1 MQKRTNRPRLLG
13 FYTSFLNDL
22 MEQEQK
28 GRSKK
33 TSGEGIQ
40 QGLGE
45 KKGRGRQAFT
55 SVA

>member
-1 MQKRTNRPRLLG
+1 MPGLLG
-13 FYTSFLNDL
+13 LYTNFLHDL
-22 MEQEQK
+22 MKQEQK

-40 QGLGE
+40 QGFGE
-45 KKGRGRQAFT
+45 KKGGGRQAFA

>member
-1 MQKRTNRPRLLG
+1 MQKRTGMPGLLG
-13 FYTSFLNDL
+13 LYTNCLNDL
-22 MEQEQK
+22 MEQEPK
-28 GRSKK
+28 KRSKK

-45 KKGRGRQAFT
+45 KKGGGRQAFP

>member
-1 MQKRTNRPRLLG
+1 MPGLLG
-13 FYTSFLNDL
+13 LYTNFLNDL
-22 MEQEQK
+22 MEQAQK

-33 TSGEGIQ
+33 TSGGGIQ

-45 KKGRGRQAFT
+45 KKGGGRQAFP

>member
-1 MQKRTNRPRLLG
+1 MPGLLG
-13 FYTSFLNDL
+13 FYTNCLNDL

-45 KKGRGRQAFT
+45 KKGGGRQAFP

>member
-1 MQKRTNRPRLLG
+1 MPGLLG
-13 FYTSFLNDL
+13 LYTNFLNDL
-22 MEQEQK
+22 IEQAQK
-28 GRSKK
+28 GPSKE

-45 KKGRGRQAFT
+45 KKGGGRQAFT